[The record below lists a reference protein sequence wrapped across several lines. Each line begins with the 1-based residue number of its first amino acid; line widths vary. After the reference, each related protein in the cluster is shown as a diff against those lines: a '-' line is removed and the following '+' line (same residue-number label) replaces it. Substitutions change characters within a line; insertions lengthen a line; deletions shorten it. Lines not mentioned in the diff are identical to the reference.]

1 MWVPRRTYMFQV
13 ISVSVETVTWWHN
26 IYSVLKLQKGNLIHA
41 DIELFILYAQQQR
54 SLEAHL
60 HIRSFMKK
68 IYFLAQWSQMEK
80 NVVNFIFAQWC
91 QIAGKWPKCFFLPL
105 LSKI

>member
-1 MWVPRRTYMFQV
+1 MFGSEV
-13 ISVSVETVTWWHN
+13 GE
-26 IYSVLKLQKGNLIHA
+26 GNLIHA

-54 SLEAHL
+54 SVEAHL
-60 HIRSFMKK
+60 HIRPFYEEN
-68 IYFLAQWSQMEK
+68 IFFCTVVPNGK
-80 NVVNFIFAQWC
+80 NVANFIFAQWC